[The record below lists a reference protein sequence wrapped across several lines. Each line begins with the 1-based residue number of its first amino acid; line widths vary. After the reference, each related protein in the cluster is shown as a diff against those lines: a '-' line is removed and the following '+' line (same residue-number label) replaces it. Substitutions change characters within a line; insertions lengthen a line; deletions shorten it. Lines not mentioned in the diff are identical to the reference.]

1 MRSYKLTYN
10 LQKAASLISSGQKQ
24 RAMGILAG
32 ILAEHPDNGQAWLWM
47 ASVVPHPEQ
56 RIYCLERALTID
68 PSNQAVKERLAKLIQ
83 AQPPS
88 TSASQQ
94 AHLGGQPMLADLRCK
109 NCGAPIAED
118 HIVSP
123 LAMAKCSYCGTVFG
137 IKGLPVHK
145 GHKAPETCS
154 RPEVALPRG
163 FEVKNVDNAWQISWR
178 WFRWMHLGLA
188 VWCVL
193 WDGFL
198 IVWYAL
204 AFGSGMW
211 PMALFAT
218 LHAIVGVATT
228 YYTLAGF
235 LNRTIVKIGNDQLE
249 IWHHPLPWR
258 GEKRFQTSEVEQFYC
273 KENLSRSSDGTSR
286 NYEVYVIFRH
296 NLREKLVTG
305 LNEPEQAL
313 YIEQEL
319 ERFLYIQDAPVPG
332 ELARH

>member
-24 RAMGILAG
+24 RAMSILAG
-32 ILAEHPDNGQAWLWM
+32 ILAEHPDNDQAWLWM

-56 RIYCLERALTID
+56 RIYCLERVLKID
-68 PSNQAVKERLAKLIQ
+68 PGNQAVKERLVKLIQ
-83 AQPPS
+83 VQPPP
-88 TSASQQ
+88 TSVSQQ
-94 AHLGGQPMLADLRCK
+94 AHLGEELTLTDLRCK

-118 HIVSP
+118 HIVSS

-137 IKGLPVHK
+137 IQSLPVHE
-145 GHKAPETCS
+145 GKAPEHFR
-154 RPEVALPRG
+154 RPEVAMPKG
-163 FEVKNVDNAWQISWR
+163 FKVENEDDTWQISWR
-178 WFRWMHLGLA
+178 WFGWGHIFLA
-188 VWCVL
+188 VWCVF

-204 AFGSGMW
+204 SLAAGMW
-211 PMALFAT
+211 LMVLFPT
-218 LHAIVGVATT
+218 LHAIIGIVVT

-235 LNRTIVKIGNDQLE
+235 LNRTIVKIGNGQLE

-258 GEKRFQTSEVEQFYC
+258 GEKRFSTSDVEQIYC
-273 KENLSRSSDGTSR
+273 KENVSHSSDGTTAQS
-286 NYEVYVIFRH
+286 YEVYTILH
-296 NLREKLVTG
+296 QGQREKLVTG
-305 LNEPEQAL
+305 LKEPQQAL

-319 ERFLYIQDAPVPG
+319 EQFLYIQDVPVPG